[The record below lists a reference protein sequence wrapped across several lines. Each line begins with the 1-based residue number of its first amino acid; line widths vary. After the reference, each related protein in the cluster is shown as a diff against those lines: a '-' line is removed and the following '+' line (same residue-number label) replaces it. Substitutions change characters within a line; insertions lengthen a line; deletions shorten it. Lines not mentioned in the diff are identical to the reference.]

1 MGSNTNR
8 IPAADFAEAMRLLG
22 IEADNPDRALVEVHI
37 HEGRIDAVY
46 VQARPLNIEYTS
58 TRARIGAPEP
68 TADEE
73 MEAFDQFQQAV
84 ETLSPNAQRIVN
96 APINYVGGPEQ
107 SDAARKALE
116 DLL

>member
-8 IPAADFAEAMRLLG
+8 IPSTDFAEAMRLLG

-68 TADEE
+68 TAGEE
-73 MEAFDQFQQAV
+73 LEAFDQFQQAV
-84 ETLSPNAQRIVN
+84 ETLSPNAQRIVT
-96 APINYVGGPEQ
+96 APVNYVGGPEQ
-107 SDAARKALE
+107 AETVRTTME
-116 DLL
+116 GLL